1 MIPTRLRNHQL
12 CRVRLP
18 KRLRS
23 LATET
28 ANKMCWHY
36 WPPTNIR
43 EKCEDFGRFAPG
55 RWHICQIAQIDF
67 ASVWEKSWKQWLG
80 SLFVGY
86 VWVRFSRIGIA
97 VYGEVCP
104 VGEKSSHTGITCF
117 PEEVNTRRLSKL
129 RISHSSLTL
138 SSLVSFSILK
148 VKN

>member
-18 KRLRS
+18 NRLRS
-23 LATET
+23 PAAET
-28 ANKMCWHY
+28 DSKMCWHY

-67 ASVWEKSWKQWLG
+67 AFVWEEPWKQWMPHCVLG

-86 VWVRFSRIGIA
+86 VWVRFSGIGIA

-104 VGEKSSHTGITCF
+104 VREKSSHTGFTFFLGSQISSVHYAQF
-117 PEEVNTRRLSKL
+117 KLEV
-129 RISHSSLTL
+129 IPASHYPP
-138 SSLVSFSILK
+138 
-148 VKN
+148 